1 MDKNKI
7 WFGVKNLHLAKITKD
22 DETGI
27 EYGPI
32 VPVPGA
38 KRISFE
44 PKEDST
50 SISADNTTYYADSS
64 TREEEGEIE
73 IIKLSDEILTTVFG
87 AKKDENGAIIEG
99 SRDKGALVAVLGQI
113 EGDKHS
119 RRFLLNKVK
128 LTKPSFE
135 TETTGDGEKKIHT
148 RKIKYIAYPVGED
161 NTIKITLPYSDEKKE
176 AYNKFFNEIYKP
188 KFPEA

>member
-50 SISADNTTYYADSS
+50 SISA
-64 TREEEGEIE
+64 
-73 IIKLSDEILTTVFG
+73 
-87 AKKDENGAIIEG
+87 EN
-99 SRDKGALVAVLGQI
+99 
-113 EGDKHS
+113 
-119 RRFLLNKVK
+119 
-128 LTKPSFE
+128 
-135 TETTGDGEKKIHT
+135 
-148 RKIKYIAYPVGED
+148 
-161 NTIKITLPYSDEKKE
+161 
-176 AYNKFFNEIYKP
+176 
-188 KFPEA
+188 